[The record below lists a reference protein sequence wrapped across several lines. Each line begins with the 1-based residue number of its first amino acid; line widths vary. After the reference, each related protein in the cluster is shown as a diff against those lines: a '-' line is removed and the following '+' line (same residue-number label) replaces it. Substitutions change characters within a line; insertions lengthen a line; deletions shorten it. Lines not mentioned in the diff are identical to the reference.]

1 MLIKKYNNSDL
12 RMVDTEGKNILH
24 FAIQAEDSTVFK
36 VKFLVGW
43 DGVEVQWII
52 TKKTGFNMNQSRH
65 CAYVTYSV
73 KTWF

>member
-52 TKKTGFNMNQSRH
+52 TKKQVLIWTNRGIVPM
-65 CAYVTYSV
+65 
-73 KTWF
+73 